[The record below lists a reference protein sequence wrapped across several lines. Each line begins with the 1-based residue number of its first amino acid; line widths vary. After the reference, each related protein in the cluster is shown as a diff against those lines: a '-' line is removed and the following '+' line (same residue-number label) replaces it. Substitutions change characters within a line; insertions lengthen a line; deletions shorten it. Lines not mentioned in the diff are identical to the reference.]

1 MLVVLAACGAHHRRT
16 LRQQVELVGCDADS
30 YLSRIGIKSYYG
42 QPDDWPKGR
51 HTSDRFTEI
60 REVATASDR
69 VESSE
74 HVLDVLGIR
83 HEPQGKAEL
92 VFYIAVPDLDV
103 AVAKAKELGAQIRIP
118 PMQAPEVTFALI
130 LDPEG
135 NPIGLVQKK

>member
-1 MLVVLAACGAHHRRT
+1 MGNPITHLEIAGRDGAKLENFYSQLFDWNIERREE
-16 LRQQVELVGCDADS
+16 RNVGGFAYGSIKEGDAGPIS
-30 YLSRIGIKSYYG
+30 
-42 QPDDWPKGR
+42 
-51 HTSDRFTEI
+51 
-60 REVATASDR
+60 
-69 VESSE
+69 
-74 HVLDVLGIR
+74 LGIR

-92 VFYIAVPDLDV
+92 VFYIAVPDLDA